1 MAKVKGSRTTAG
13 NAKVSFGKRRAGR
26 LRKTENKH
34 ARKTSKYRGQG
45 R

>member
-1 MAKVKGSRTTAG
+1 MAKVKGSRASAVST
-13 NAKVSFGKRRAGR
+13 KVSFGKR
-26 LRKTENKH
+26 KTGILAKSVNKH